1 MSTKPP
7 WERLAELEDA
17 GGVTPGDGS
26 THVDVSDRVIAHQID
41 HGPANVELILGDTAT
56 YFDREEAEALVAELR
71 TALMALDE
79 YDGSD

>member
-7 WERLAELEDA
+7 WERLAELEES

-26 THVDVSDRVIAHQID
+26 TRVDVSDRVIANQID
-41 HGPANVELILGDTAT
+41 HGPANIEVILGDTAT
-56 YFDREEAEALVAELR
+56 YLDRDDAESLVAELR

-79 YDGSD
+79 YDETD